1 MVEPQ
6 RLQRTVGSRPEV
18 IVSRLGPW
26 YFGLAGL
33 VLGLPMQSVAVDT
46 VTRASPASV
55 AANTAQKIL
64 WITGTGFAPGDR
76 VTISGDG
83 IGEVAAPR
91 VVPEAER
98 MDGGQGDGIR
108 YTISVAAD
116 ATSGRRDIT
125 VTGFDGSTATGAGLL
140 EITGGSAPPT
150 APPTAAPDMGPA
162 PPTGPGTAPPDLPS
176 GGVDVVT
183 RASPIHGEQGEQ
195 VNLWIVGRTFQDGA
209 TVHFSAAG
217 MGPALIDGL
226 PLPLKVVRNVPSEAE
241 KLDGIE
247 FYLRIAPDTPVGPV
261 DITVRGP
268 DGTEATGRAIFNV
281 VETGGIPPPVPG
293 AGVADT
299 ISGAS
304 PPAFRSGR
312 NVSLWIWGRDFEPGA
327 DVQFSQPGIR
337 RYSPFEVVNEAGNY
351 APLDGIRA
359 FLLVDGNV
367 PPGPVDVTV
376 VNPNGTQVTRPGLV
390 EVVGTGGGAAAG
402 GAGGE
407 DVEPCL
413 PASTP
418 IESIDFVTPAEVLR
432 GSALPLTIVG
442 RGFACGARV
451 ALSGGGLRA
460 PEGSTPR
467 IIRDQGDPGQTT
479 LRWDLE
485 VTEDAAF
492 GPRDVTVVNPDN
504 STKTLNAAFAI
515 VETLSG
521 DGGVG
526 GGEKAA
532 GISACAQRP
541 GAHVPS
547 SVLSWLGLLLGLAA
561 TRRRRA

>member
-1 MVEPQ
+1 VEV
-6 RLQRTVGSRPEV
+6 L
-18 IVSRLGPW
+18 VSRFRLLRLG
-26 YFGLAGL
+26 
-33 VLGLPMQSVAVDT
+33 VLGLALGLPTAAGGVDS

-55 AANTAQKIL
+55 AANTAQKII

-76 VTISGDG
+76 VTISGNG
-83 IGEVAAPR
+83 ISEIAAPV

-98 MDGGQGDGIR
+98 MDGGRGDGIR
-108 YTISVAAD
+108 YTIGVAPD
-116 ATSGRRDIT
+116 AASGRRDIT
-125 VTGFDGSTATGAGLL
+125 VTGFDGTTATGAGLL
-140 EITGGSAPPT
+140 EVTGGAAPPT
-150 APPTAAPDMGPA
+150 APPTGAPDMGVA
-162 PPTGPGTAPPDLPS
+162 PPTAPGTEPPDLPS

-217 MGPALIDGL
+217 MGPALVDGL

-247 FYLRIAPDTPVGPV
+247 FYLRIGPDTPVGPV

-268 DGTEATGRAIFNV
+268 DGTEATGRSLFTV

-304 PPAFRSGR
+304 PPAFRAGR

-376 VNPNGTQVTRPGLV
+376 VNPNGSQVTRPGLV

-402 GAGGE
+402 GSAGE

-413 PASTP
+413 PATTP
-418 IESIDFVTPAEVLR
+418 IESIDLVTPAEVLR
-432 GSALPLTIVG
+432 DSALPLTIIG

-460 PEGSTPR
+460 PAGSTPR
-467 IIRDQGDPGQTT
+467 IIRDAADPGATT

-485 VTEDAAF
+485 VTADAAF

-504 STKTLNAAFAI
+504 STKTLVAAFSV

-526 GGEKAA
+526 GGEKSA

-541 GAHVPS
+541 GSTGGGA
-547 SVLSWLGLLLGLAA
+547 LGCLVAALGLAA
-561 TRRRRA
+561 VRRRRR

>member
-1 MVEPQ
+1 M
-6 RLQRTVGSRPEV
+6 SRPSALQ
-18 IVSRLGPW
+18 IGP
-26 YFGLAGL
+26 LGL
-33 VLGLPMQSVAVDT
+33 VLSLASQAGAVDT

-55 AANTAQKIL
+55 AANTAQKTL

-76 VTISGDG
+76 VSISGNG
-83 IGEVAAPR
+83 IGEISAPM

-98 MDGGQGDGIR
+98 MDGGRGDGIR

-116 ATSGRRDIT
+116 AASGRRDIT
-125 VTGFDGSTATGAGLL
+125 VTGFDGTAATGAGLL
-140 EITGGSAPPT
+140 EITGGGAPPT
-150 APPTAAPDMGPA
+150 APPTAPPDMGVA
-162 PPTGPGTAPPDLPS
+162 PPTGPVTAPPEVPS

-217 MGPALIDGL
+217 MGPALVDGL

-247 FYLRIAPDTPVGPV
+247 FYLRIGPETPVGPV

-268 DGTEATGRAIFNV
+268 DGTEATGRALFNV

-293 AGVADT
+293 AGNADT

-337 RYSPFEVVNEAGNY
+337 QYSPFEVVNEAGNY

-367 PPGPVDVTV
+367 PSGPVDVTV
-376 VNPNGTQVTRPGLV
+376 VNPNGSRVTRPGLV
-390 EVVGTGGGAAAG
+390 EVVGSGGGAAAG
-402 GAGGE
+402 GAAGE

-432 GSALPLTIVG
+432 DSPLPLTIVG

-467 IIRDQGDPGQTT
+467 IIRDAADPGLTT

-485 VTEDAAF
+485 VTADAAF

-504 STKTLNAAFAI
+504 STKTLAGAFSI

-526 GGEKAA
+526 AGGKSP
-532 GISACAQRP
+532 GISACTQRP
-541 GAHVPS
+541 GPQNGGAAA
-547 SVLSWLGLLLGLAA
+547 LLALFALTFGLAA
-561 TRRRRA
+561 SRRRRA